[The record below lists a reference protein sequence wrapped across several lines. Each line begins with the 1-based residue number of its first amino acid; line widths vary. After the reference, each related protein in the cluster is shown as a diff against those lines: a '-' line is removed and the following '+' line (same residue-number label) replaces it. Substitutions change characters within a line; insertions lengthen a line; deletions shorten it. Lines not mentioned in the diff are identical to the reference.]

1 MLLFALWFQDKH
13 AAYVQFT
20 AGIQSH
26 NMPAEYIC
34 FYSACLNSM
43 FFSQKLCVLLL

>member
-1 MLLFALWFQDKH
+1 MLLFALWFQNKH
-13 AAYVQFT
+13 AAYVLFT

-34 FYSACLNSM
+34 FYSVCLYSM
-43 FFSQKLCVLLL
+43 FFSQKMCVLLL